1 MAVIQKHSVAE
12 AKPRELPQVQGH
24 PRLRSEILPKKTPE
38 KQNNRPSPP
47 TNFVFNRTGM
57 LLFFGFF
64 FKFLGGFPPMFRIN
78 SLVTFYPLPYLSDPC
93 LLTACSASL
102 NRTEGRADSELH
114 KVGDLLVFRNR

>member
-24 PRLRSEILPKKTPE
+24 PRLRSEILPKKTTE

-64 FKFLGGFPPMFRIN
+64 FKFFGGGVPSN
-78 SLVTFYPLPYLSDPC
+78 VQ
-93 LLTACSASL
+93 
-102 NRTEGRADSELH
+102 N
-114 KVGDLLVFRNR
+114 